1 MTVVSKNVYFDVLT
15 VIVDNYNNTYPRTIK
30 TKPIEVKADS
40 YSKYVDSN
48 EKYRKFQVGDHI
60 RISKY
65 KNIFFKGYTPNWLE
79 EVFVISKIKNK
90 VP

>member
-15 VIVDNYNNTYPRTIK
+15 VIVDNYNNIYHRTIK
-30 TKPIEVKADS
+30 IKPIDVKADS
-40 YSKYVDSN
+40 YAGYVDSN

>member
-1 MTVVSKNVYFDVLT
+1 MCQKNVYFDVLN
-15 VIVDNYNNTYPRTIK
+15 VIVDNYNNTYHRTIK